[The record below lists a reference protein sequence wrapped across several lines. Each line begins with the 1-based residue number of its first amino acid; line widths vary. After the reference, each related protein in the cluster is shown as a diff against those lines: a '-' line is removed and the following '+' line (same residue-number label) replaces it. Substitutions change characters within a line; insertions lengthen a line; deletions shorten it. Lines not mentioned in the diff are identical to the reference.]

1 MYRVTCKYGNGYRCS
16 CCRQTWERQEE
27 FETKEEVLKFLIE
40 FEVSRIEASNQ
51 DSGRSNDDADK
62 WISEIVIVEDDYLT
76 EKFMEEIK
84 NKVTKITEDK
94 KQKRE
99 EARRIKVIAQKRA
112 NVTKEKKR
120 LKALAKKYPEEL
132 KKTKGEENE
141 R

>member
-16 CCRQTWERQEE
+16 CCRETWERQKE

-40 FEVSRIEASNQ
+40 FEVSRIEAPEQ
-51 DSGRSNDDADK
+51 DSNWSNNDDDK

-84 NKVTKITEDK
+84 DEVTKITEDN

-99 EARRIKVIAQKRA
+99 VAKKKKEVTQKKA
-112 NVTKEKKR
+112 NITKEKKR

-132 KKTKGEENE
+132 KEID
-141 R
+141 